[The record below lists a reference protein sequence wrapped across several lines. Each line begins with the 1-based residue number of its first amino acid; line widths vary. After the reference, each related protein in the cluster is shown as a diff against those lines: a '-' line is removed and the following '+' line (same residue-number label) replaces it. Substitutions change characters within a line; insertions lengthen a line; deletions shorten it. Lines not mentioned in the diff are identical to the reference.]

1 MSARF
6 EAALKLSQ
14 QPTTKGTYSPA
25 QWHWKFIA
33 AYAGA
38 ALVYFAGGYVYNNKV
53 FGLSGREAVPH
64 SQFWFMDL
72 RGLVADGCY
81 YSLDIAKVRF
91 TSLPRAL
98 CSCFSLRDALRLLT
112 PDCISV

>member
-38 ALVYFAGGYVYNNKV
+38 ALVYFAGGYVYTPYPYNIN
-53 FGLSGREAVPH
+53 
-64 SQFWFMDL
+64 
-72 RGLVADGCY
+72 
-81 YSLDIAKVRF
+81 
-91 TSLPRAL
+91 
-98 CSCFSLRDALRLLT
+98 RLLV
-112 PDCISV
+112 SF